1 MAQQRLSSILKADLL
16 RLCSPEANTPRQL
29 WRVALNPR
37 FFPVLIL
44 RLSRAC
50 FLNPWLRPLA
60 PLLTWT
66 NVVWFGIE
74 CTPRCEIGPGLMLP
88 HTSGTV
94 IGAAKIGRNA
104 TIFQGVT
111 LGAQDADFGFD
122 LSKRPSL
129 SNDVVI
135 GAGAKVLGHLQIGE
149 GSQIG
154 ANAVV
159 LESID
164 ADCVAV
170 GIPARIIK
178 RAGMKVK

>member
-1 MAQQRLSSILKADLL
+1 MTDLPSLLKADLL
-16 RLCSPEANTPRQL
+16 RLRPPSDTAPRQL
-29 WRVALNPR
+29 WRTALNPR
-37 FFPVLIL
+37 FYPVLIL

-50 FLNPWLRPLA
+50 FVNPWLRPLA

-74 CTPRCEIGPGLMLP
+74 CTPRCEIGAGLMLP

-94 IGAAKIGRNA
+94 IGAAKIGCNV

-111 LGAQDADFGFD
+111 LGARDADFGFD
-122 LSKRPSL
+122 LSKRPAL
-129 SNDVVI
+129 SDDVVV
-135 GAGAKVLGHLQIGE
+135 GAGAKVLGHLLIGQ

-159 LESID
+159 LESVE

-170 GIPARIIK
+170 GIPARVIK
-178 RAGMKVK
+178 RAGLKVQ